1 MNDSKIPVRY
11 SRALFDLALE
21 QGSLDRVYENMRLI
35 LNVCSLKEVRQI
47 LDNPVISSSKRGEI
61 LKALFESDIEP
72 LTMKFLD
79 LVFVQGRENYLIPMA
94 RDFVGLTRRNRGIR
108 QVTITTAV
116 PANENVKKEI
126 AALTVSAS
134 ASKIEFV
141 EKIDKAIIGG
151 FVLRVDDT
159 YIDASVRSRLN
170 RFRKEFSE
178 EGYTRK

>member
-11 SRALFDLALE
+11 SKALFDLALE
-21 QGSLDRVYENMRLI
+21 QDSLDRVYENMILI
-35 LNVCSLKEVRQI
+35 LNVCSQKDVKQI

-61 LKALFESDIEP
+61 LKAMFESDIEP
-72 LTMKFLD
+72 LTLKFLD
-79 LVFVQGRENYLIPMA
+79 LVFVQGRENYLLPMA
-94 RDFVGLTRRNRGIR
+94 RDFVGLTRSHRGIR

-116 PANENVKKEI
+116 PANENIKKEI
-126 AALTVSAS
+126 AALTVSS
-134 ASKIEFV
+134 TASKIEFV

-170 RFRKEFSE
+170 RFRKEFTD
-178 EGYTRK
+178 EGNIRK